1 MDVNKE
7 SKILIVG
14 GLGYV
19 GGRLAHYLASQEY
32 ADVALTTT
40 RKKYP
45 AWAEGYE
52 IGRLDLRSESS
63 IRDCLQEIQPEILI
77 HLGGMQQ
84 AQCQADPDGAAKINE
99 AGMDS
104 LLYVAHDLGVRRC
117 VYLSSFQVYGDFT
130 GTITEETVPKP
141 RTVYAETKLHGEEV
155 ARRYREKGLCV
166 AILRL
171 ANAYGYPMD
180 NEVAD
185 SVWTL
190 AVNAFCRRVVQE
202 GRLTIKSN
210 QYRDFIPMFDAVR
223 GIEHAMNLEE
233 KQLGDGLFNLGG
245 DNCVQI
251 KDIAQRV
258 VRIYAELDPDAEP
271 TLEGPTEDLDKIF
284 APFDYR
290 IDKLRET
297 GFELQGDMDQA
308 IRTTLQ
314 FCREHMSSSLS

>member
-19 GGRLAHYLASQEY
+19 GGRLAHYLASQGY

-40 RKKYP
+40 REQYP
-45 AWAEGYE
+45 EWAQSYE
-52 IGRLDLRSESS
+52 IGHLDLRSESS
-63 IRDCLQEIQPEILI
+63 IRGCLEEIQPEILI

-84 AQCQADPDGAAKINE
+84 AQCQTEPEGAAKVNA

-104 LLYVAHDLGVRRC
+104 LLYVALDLGVRRC

-130 GTITEETVPKP
+130 GTITEETPPKP
-141 RTVYAETKLHGEEV
+141 RTVYAETKLRGEDV
-155 ARRYREKGLCV
+155 ARRYREKGLSV
-166 AILRL
+166 AVLRL
-171 ANAYGYPMD
+171 SNAYGYPMD
-180 NEVAD
+180 NSVAE
-185 SVWTL
+185 SVWSL

-223 GIEHAMNLEE
+223 GIEHAMNMEE
-233 KQLGDGLFNLGG
+233 DRLTDGLFNLGG

-251 KDIAQRV
+251 KEIAQRV
-258 VRIYAELDPDAEP
+258 VRIYADLDPEAEP
-271 TLEGPTEDLDKIF
+271 VLEGPTEDLDKVF
-284 APFDYR
+284 QPFDYR
-290 IDKLRET
+290 IDKIKDT
-297 GFELQGDMDQA
+297 GFELQGDMDQT

-314 FCREHMSSSLS
+314 FCREHMSSSLP